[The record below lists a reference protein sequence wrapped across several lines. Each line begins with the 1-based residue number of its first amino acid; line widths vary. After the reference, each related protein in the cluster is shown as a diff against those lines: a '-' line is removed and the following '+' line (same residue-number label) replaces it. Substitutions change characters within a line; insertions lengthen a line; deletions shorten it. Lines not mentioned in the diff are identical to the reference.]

1 MKIYHDLNNFK
12 KLPYQVVTSGTFD
25 GVHIGH
31 QKVLA
36 RLNEIVKAC
45 PEQREGTKGES
56 VVITFWPHPRLVLF
70 PEEKDLKLLSTSEE
84 KQRILSQY
92 NIDHLIVINFSKKF
106 AQLSSEDFI
115 KDILV
120 EKIGTKKLVIGYNHR
135 FGKNREGDF
144 EHLKANAAVYGFE
157 IEEIPRQVI
166 DNIAISS
173 TKIRKALLAGDV
185 KTARHYLDRPYSI
198 TGKVVRGDHLGRKLG
213 FPTANI
219 QLDEVTKL
227 VPADGVYAV
236 RIETQITQILN
247 TDYTPARHPQGYS
260 MAGEDKK
267 LNHNGMMNIG
277 HKPTVSGMNKTL
289 EVNVFDFNNE
299 LYGEQITI
307 SFIERIRKERKFSDV
322 DKLKE
327 QLVKDKAE
335 ALKRMEHGA

>member
-1 MKIYHDLNNFK
+1 MKIYRGIENFV
-12 KLPYQVVTSGTFD
+12 KLPHAVVTSGTFD

-31 QKVLA
+31 QKVLT
-36 RLNEIVKAC
+36 RLNEIAKTC
-45 PEQREGTKGES
+45 PEQGEGTKGQS

-70 PEEKDLKLLSTSEE
+70 PEEKDLKLLSTLEE
-84 KQRILSQY
+84 KQRILQ
-92 NIDHLIVINFSKKF
+92 NDIDHLIIINFSKKF

-185 KTARHYLDRPYSI
+185 QTARHYLDRPYSI

-227 VPADGVYAV
+227 IPADGVYAV
-236 RIETQITQILN
+236 RVET
-247 TDYTPARHPQGYS
+247 H
-260 MAGEDKK
+260 KK
-267 LNHNGMMNIG
+267 LNHDGMMNIG
-277 HKPTVSGMNKTL
+277 HKPTVSGVNKTL
-289 EVNVFDFNNE
+289 EVNIFDFNNE
-299 LYGEQITI
+299 IYGEQITI
-307 SFIERIRKERKFSDV
+307 SFIERIREERKFSDV
-322 DKLKE
+322 NKLKE

-335 ALKRMEHGA
+335 ALKRMAYSA

>member
-1 MKIYHDLNNFK
+1 MKIYTGLENFV
-12 KLPYQVVTSGTFD
+12 KLPYAVVTSGTFD

-31 QKVLA
+31 QKILT
-36 RLNEIVKAC
+36 RLNNIAKIC
-45 PEQREGTKGES
+45 PEQREGTKGQS

-70 PEEKDLKLLSTSEE
+70 PEEKDMKLLSTSEE

-92 NIDHLIVINFSKKF
+92 NIDHLILINFSKKF

-115 KDILV
+115 KNILV
-120 EKIGTKKLVIGYNHR
+120 DKIGTKKLVIGYNHR

-144 EHLKANAAVYGFE
+144 EHLKANAAEYGFE

-173 TKIRKALLAGDV
+173 TKIRKALLEGDV
-185 KTARHYLDRPYSI
+185 KTARHYLNRPYSI

-227 VPADGVYAV
+227 IPADGVYAV
-236 RIETQITQILN
+236 KIESQNLVR
-247 TDYTPARHPQGYS
+247 Y
-260 MAGEDKK
+260 
-267 LNHNGMMNIG
+267 GMMNIG
-277 HKPTVSGMNKTL
+277 HKPTVSGVNKTL
-289 EVNVFDFNNE
+289 EVNIFDFNNDI
-299 LYGEQITI
+299 YGEQITI
-307 SFIERIRKERKFSDV
+307 NFIERIREERKFSDV
-322 DKLKE
+322 NKLKE

-335 ALKRMEHGA
+335 ALKRMA

>member
-1 MKIYHDLNNFK
+1 MKIYSGIENFV
-12 KLPYQVVTSGTFD
+12 KLPHAVVTSGTFD

-31 QKVLA
+31 QKVLT
-36 RLNEIVKAC
+36 RLNEIAKTC

-70 PEEKDLKLLSTSEE
+70 PEEKDLKLLSTLEE
-84 KQRILSQY
+84 KQRILQ
-92 NIDHLIVINFSKKF
+92 NDIDHLIIINFSKKF

-115 KDILV
+115 RDILV

-185 KTARHYLDRPYSI
+185 KTARHYLNRPYSI

-227 VPADGVYAV
+227 IPADGVYAV
-236 RIETQITQILN
+236 RVETQKNAQNAKSIEQRVE
-247 TDYTPARHPQGYS
+247 RHALYAMRYALS
-260 MAGEDKK
+260 
-267 LNHNGMMNIG
+267 GMMNIG
-277 HKPTVSGMNKTL
+277 HKPTVSGVNKTL
-289 EVNVFDFNNE
+289 EVNIFDFNNNI
-299 LYGEQITI
+299 YGEQITI
-307 SFIERIRKERKFSDV
+307 SFIERIREERKFSDV
-322 DKLKE
+322 SKLKE

-335 ALKRMEHGA
+335 VLKRMASPTGGA